1 MRIHFLGTSSG
12 VPTRERS
19 LSGVAVR
26 GGGQRG
32 WLLVDC
38 GEGTQHRL
46 LHTRLSL
53 ATLEGV
59 CITHC
64 HGDHCLGLPGL
75 LGTAS
80 MEGRQAPL
88 TIIGPADI
96 RELVTR
102 SLALTDSN
110 LGFPLR
116 FIDVAAAAGALPDL
130 AGLQLEAAL
139 LSHRIPSYAYALTQH
154 DAYRQLDHDRLA
166 AAGVP
171 RGPLWGQLQRGEDV
185 TLHDGRIVRAGDVL
199 EPALSPRRI
208 VVGGDNDTPAL
219 LEHLCQGAQL
229 LVHEATY
236 TEDVAARVGPAPMHS
251 TAARVARFAR
261 EAGLPHLILTH
272 FSPRYGNAHRSPHIG
287 DIEAEARAEYD
298 GALFLAR
305 DLDRYELD
313 ASGTLQPLA

>member
-1 MRIHFLGTSSG
+1 MRIQFLGTSSG

-19 LSGVAVR
+19 LSAVAIR
-26 GGGQRG
+26 GERARG
-32 WLLVDC
+32 WVLVDC

-46 LHTRLSL
+46 LHTRLTL

-88 TIIGPADI
+88 TIIGPKDI
-96 RELVTR
+96 HELVRR

-110 LGFPLR
+110 LGYPLR
-116 FIDVAAAAGALPDL
+116 FIDVAAADTLPEL
-130 AGLQLEAAL
+130 GGLRIETTP
-139 LSHRIPSYAYALTQH
+139 LSHRIPSHAYALTQP
-154 DAYRQLDHDRLA
+154 DDLRQLDHERLA
-166 AAGVP
+166 RAGVP
-171 RGPLWGQLQRGEDV
+171 RGPLWGRLQRGENI
-185 TLHDGRIVRAGDVL
+185 TLDDGRVVQAEDVL
-199 EPALSPRRI
+199 EPLLAPRRI

-219 LEHLCQGAQL
+219 LDRLCQGAQV

-236 TEDVAARVGPAPMHS
+236 TEDVAARVGPLPMHS
-251 TAARVARFAR
+251 TAARVATFAR

-272 FSPRYGNAHRSPHIG
+272 FSPRYGNASRSPNIG
-287 DIEAEARAEYD
+287 DIETEARREYG
-298 GALFLAR
+298 GALHLAR
-305 DLDRYELD
+305 DLDTFELD
-313 ASGTLQPLA
+313 ASGTLRPLD